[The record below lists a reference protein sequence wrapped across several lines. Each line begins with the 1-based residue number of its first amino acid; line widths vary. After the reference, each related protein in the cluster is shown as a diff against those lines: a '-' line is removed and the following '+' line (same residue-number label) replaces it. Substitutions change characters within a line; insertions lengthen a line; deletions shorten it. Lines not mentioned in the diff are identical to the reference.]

1 MNKNKKI
8 MRETIELKLRKV
20 FKKAN
25 GKPER
30 IWMCDKNEEDW
41 LGFLRKEGD
50 MYVLIP
56 VDHEE
61 LLEYRCGKIDMA
73 SICQKV
79 LDEMRDWGEDE
90 DFDVCEGLFES
101 DGETINATGAI
112 MDRQRCGKE
121 FGKGKRRYPN
131 PNPEDENKVMI
142 EEMRI
147 YCPDLYEEIM
157 ADIEE
162 ERKRINEKIS
172 NFLASLGA
180 EYGLSS
186 EDLDLVSSA
195 AKDLAT

>member
-1 MNKNKKI
+1 
-8 MRETIELKLRKV
+8 MRETIELKLKKV

-30 IWMCDKNEEDW
+30 IWMCDKNEDDW

-56 VDHEE
+56 VEHQE
-61 LLEYRCGKIDMA
+61 LLDYRCGKIDMA

-79 LDEMRDWGEDE
+79 LDEMRVWDEDE

-101 DGETINATGAI
+101 DGETINATVAI
-112 MDRQRCGKE
+112 IDRQRYDKE

-131 PNPEDENKVMI
+131 PNPEDENEVMI

-162 ERKRINEKIS
+162 DRKQIHENIS

-180 EYGLSS
+180 EDGLSS
-186 EDLDLVSSA
+186 EELDLVSSA
-195 AKDLAT
+195 LKIWLIRNLD

>member
-1 MNKNKKI
+1 MK
-8 MRETIELKLRKV
+8 EAIELKLRKV
-20 FKKAN
+20 FKEAN

-56 VDHEE
+56 VDHQE

-79 LDEMRDWGEDE
+79 LDEMRDWDENE

-101 DGETINATGAI
+101 DGETIKATTAI
-112 MDRQRCGKE
+112 MNRERYTKE
-121 FGKGKRRYPN
+121 FSKGKRRYPN
-131 PNPEDENKVMI
+131 PNPEDEDDVEI
-142 EEMRI
+142 EELRI

-162 ERKRINEKIS
+162 ERKRINEKIY
-172 NFLASLGA
+172 NF
-180 EYGLSS
+180 
-186 EDLDLVSSA
+186 
-195 AKDLAT
+195 

>member
-1 MNKNKKI
+1 
-8 MRETIELKLRKV
+8 MREIIELKLKKV

-50 MYVLIP
+50 MYILIP
-56 VDHEE
+56 VDHQE
-61 LLEYRCGKIDMA
+61 LLDYRCGKIDMA

-79 LDEMRDWGEDE
+79 LDEMRDWSEDEDE

-131 PNPEDENKVMI
+131 PNPENEDDVMI

-162 ERKRINEKIS
+162 ERKRLNEKIS
-172 NFLASLGA
+172 NFLASLGS
-180 EYGLSS
+180 EYDLSS
-186 EDLDLVSSA
+186 EDLGLVSSP
-195 AKDLAT
+195 AKDLAN